1 MILFIFEGKDDKT
14 YFESIK
20 RLFFP
25 EKSETFVCTYNSN
38 IYSLYTKLKNHDAL
52 NGKLEVDT
60 VSVFKEILTEKGDNT
75 LKDIREDEVSE
86 IYLFFDYD
94 FQEKSRTLEENN
106 KRLSEMLDY
115 FADETSNGKLYINYP
130 MVESLRYTKELP
142 DNDYWSYTVT
152 RQKCQEDNFKHQVHE
167 FSFYKS
173 NLEYLVLTIKPAD
186 DETKIQQKADTAK
199 TNWLHLVTMNTS
211 KANYICNDK
220 NELPEEVNSQKE
232 IYDNQLTKYVDTE
245 ECKVAILNAFPIFLF
260 DYFGKKIVSGSKE
273 TDKTKRI

>member
-1 MILFIFEGKDDKT
+1 MILFVFEGKADKT
-14 YFESIK
+14 YFEAIK

-25 EKSETFVCTYNSN
+25 AKSETFLCTYNSN
-38 IYSLYTKLKNHDAL
+38 IYSLYTKLKSHDAL
-52 NGKLEVDT
+52 KEMLEVDT
-60 VSVFKEILTEKGDNT
+60 VSVLKEILLEKGDET

-94 FQEKSRTLEENN
+94 FQEDSRTLEENN
-106 KRLSEMLDY
+106 SRLSELLGY
-115 FADETSNGKLYINYP
+115 FTDETGRGKLYINYP

-142 DNDYWSYTVT
+142 DNNYWQYTVT
-152 RQKCQEDNFKHQVHE
+152 RQRCQEENFKHQVHE

-173 NLEYLVLTIKPAD
+173 NLEYLVLTIKSAD
-186 DETKIQQKADTAK
+186 DDAKIQQKADTAK

-220 NELPEEVNSQKE
+220 NDLPDEVNNQQDIFDSQ
-232 IYDNQLTKYVDTE
+232 LSKYVNTE

-273 TDKTKRI
+273 SC

>member
-25 EKSETFVCTYNSN
+25 EKLDTFVCTYNSN
-38 IYSLYTKLKNHDAL
+38 IYSLYTKLKTHDAL
-52 NGKLEVDT
+52 KEMLEVDT
-60 VSVFKEILTEKGDNT
+60 VSVLKEILLEKGDET
-75 LKDIREDEVSE
+75 LKGIREDEVSE

-94 FQEKSRTLEENN
+94 FQENTRTLEENN
-106 KRLSEMLDY
+106 SRLSELLDY
-115 FADETSNGKLYINYP
+115 FTDETRKGKLYINYP

-142 DNDYWSYTVT
+142 DSNYWQYTVT
-152 RQKCQEDNFKHQVHE
+152 RQKCQEDSFKHQVHE

-173 NLEYLVLTIKPAD
+173 NLEYLVLSIKPAD
-186 DETKIQQKADTAK
+186 DETKIQMKADIAK
-199 TNWLHLVTMNTS
+199 TNWLRLVTMNTS

-260 DYFGKKIVSGSKE
+260 DYFGKKIVNDNPSKLQ
-273 TDKTKRI
+273 TRNI

>member
-1 MILFIFEGKDDKT
+1 MILFVFEGKDDKT

-25 EKSETFVCTYNSN
+25 AKSDTFVCTYNSN
-38 IYSLYTKLKNHDAL
+38 IYSLYTKLKSHDAL
-52 NGKLEVDT
+52 NEMLEVDT
-60 VSVFKEILTEKGDNT
+60 VSVLKEILLEKGDET

-94 FQEKSRTLEENN
+94 FQEDSRTLEENN
-106 KRLSEMLDY
+106 NRLSELLDY
-115 FADETSNGKLYINYP
+115 FTDETGRGKLYINYP

-142 DNDYWSYTVT
+142 DNNYWQYTVT
-152 RQKCQEDNFKHQVHE
+152 RQRCQEENFKHQVHE

-186 DETKIQQKADTAK
+186 DDAKIQQKADTAK

-211 KANYICNDK
+211 KANYICNDR
-220 NELPEEVNSQKE
+220 NELPDEVN
-232 IYDNQLTKYVDTE
+232 NQLDIFNSQLSKYVNTE

-260 DYFGKKIVSGSKE
+260 DYFGRKIVSGKE
-273 TDKTKRI
+273 ESC

>member
-60 VSVFKEILTEKGDNT
+60 VSVFKEILIEKGDNT

-106 KRLSEMLDY
+106 KRLSEMLEY
-115 FADETSNGKLYINYP
+115 FTDETSNGKLYINYP

-232 IYDNQLTKYVDTE
+232 IYDNQLAKYVGTE
-245 ECKVAILNAFPIFLF
+245 ECKVSILNAFPIFLF
-260 DYFGKKIVSGSKE
+260 DYFGKKIVSGREE

>member
-1 MILFIFEGKDDKT
+1 
-14 YFESIK
+14 
-20 RLFFP
+20 
-25 EKSETFVCTYNSN
+25 
-38 IYSLYTKLKNHDAL
+38 
-52 NGKLEVDT
+52 

-106 KRLSEMLDY
+106 KRLSEMLEY
-115 FADETSNGKLYINYP
+115 FTDETDNGKLYINYP

-142 DNDYWSYTVT
+142 DNDYWHYTVS

-186 DETKIQQKADTAK
+186 DETKIQQKTDSAK

-232 IYDNQLTKYVDTE
+232 IYDNQLAKYVGTE
-245 ECKVAILNAFPIFLF
+245 ECKVSILNAFPIFLF
-260 DYFGKKIVSGSKE
+260 DYFGKKIVSGREE

>member
-25 EKSETFVCTYNSN
+25 AKSDTFVCTYNSN
-38 IYSLYTKLKNHDAL
+38 IYSLYTKLKAHDAL
-52 NGKLEVDT
+52 KEMLEVDT
-60 VSVFKEILTEKGDNT
+60 VSVLKEILLEKGDKT
-75 LKDIREDEVSE
+75 LEDIREDEVSE

-94 FQEKSRTLEENN
+94 FQENSRTLEENN
-106 KRLSEMLDY
+106 SRLSELLDY
-115 FADETSNGKLYINYP
+115 FTDETGRGKLYINYP

-142 DNDYWSYTVT
+142 DNDYWSYTVS
-152 RQKCQEDNFKHQVHE
+152 RQRCQEEKFKHQVHE
-167 FSFYKS
+167 FSFYGG

-186 DETKIQQKADTAK
+186 DKTKIQQKTNIAK

-232 IYDNQLTKYVDTE
+232 IYDNQLAKYVDTG

-260 DYFGKKIVSGSKE
+260 DYFGEKIISDSK
-273 TDKTKRI
+273 DSC

>member
-75 LKDIREDEVSE
+75 LKDIR
-86 IYLFFDYD
+86 
-94 FQEKSRTLEENN
+94 
-106 KRLSEMLDY
+106 LDY

-142 DNDYWSYTVT
+142 DNDYWHYTVS

-186 DETKIQQKADTAK
+186 DETKIQQKTDSAK

-232 IYDNQLTKYVDTE
+232 IYDNQLAKYVGTE
-245 ECKVAILNAFPIFLF
+245 ECKVSILNAFPIFLF
-260 DYFGKKIVSGSKE
+260 DYFGKKIVSGREE

>member
-1 MILFIFEGKDDKT
+1 MILFVFEGKADKT
-14 YFESIK
+14 YFEAIK

-25 EKSETFVCTYNSN
+25 AKSETFLCTYNSN
-38 IYSLYTKLKNHDAL
+38 TYSLYTKLKSHDAL
-52 NGKLEVDT
+52 KEMLEVDT
-60 VSVFKEILTEKGDNT
+60 VSVLKEILLEKGDET

-94 FQEKSRTLEENN
+94 FQEDSRTLEENN
-106 KRLSEMLDY
+106 SRLSELLDY
-115 FADETSNGKLYINYP
+115 FTDETGRGKLYINYP

-142 DNDYWSYTVT
+142 DNNYWQYTVT
-152 RQKCQEDNFKHQVHE
+152 RQRCQEENFKHQVHE

-186 DETKIQQKADTAK
+186 DDAKIQQKADTAK

-220 NELPEEVNSQKE
+220 NELPDEVNNQQDIFDSQ
-232 IYDNQLTKYVDTE
+232 LSKYVNTE
-245 ECKVAILNAFPIFLF
+245 ECKVAILNAFPLFLF
-260 DYFGKKIVSGSKE
+260 DYFGRKIVNCREE
-273 TDKTKRI
+273 TD

>member
-1 MILFIFEGKDDKT
+1 MILFVFEGKDDKT

-25 EKSETFVCTYNSN
+25 AKLDTFVCTYNSN
-38 IYSLYTKLKNHDAL
+38 IYSLYTKLKAHDAL
-52 NGKLEVDT
+52 KEMLEVDT
-60 VSVFKEILTEKGDNT
+60 VSVLKEILLEKGDKT
-75 LKDIREDEVSE
+75 LEDIREDEVSE

-94 FQEKSRTLEENN
+94 FQENSRTLEENN
-106 KRLSEMLDY
+106 SRLSELLDY
-115 FADETSNGKLYINYP
+115 FTDETGRGKLYINYP

-142 DNDYWSYTVT
+142 DNDYWSYTVS
-152 RQKCQEDNFKHQVHE
+152 RQRCQEEKFKHQVHE
-167 FSFYKS
+167 FSFYGG

-186 DETKIQQKADTAK
+186 DKTKIQQKTNITK

-232 IYDNQLTKYVDTE
+232 IYDNQLAKYVDTG

-260 DYFGKKIVSGSKE
+260 DYFGEKIISDSK
-273 TDKTKRI
+273 DSC

>member
-106 KRLSEMLDY
+106 KRLSEMLEY
-115 FADETSNGKLYINYP
+115 FTDETDNGKLYINYP

-142 DNDYWSYTVT
+142 DNDYWHYTVS

-232 IYDNQLTKYVDTE
+232 IYDNQLAKYVGTE
-245 ECKVAILNAFPIFLF
+245 ECKVSILNAFPIFLF
-260 DYFGKKIVSGSKE
+260 DYFGKKIVSGREE

>member
-1 MILFIFEGKDDKT
+1 MILFVFEGKADKT
-14 YFESIK
+14 YFEAIK

-25 EKSETFVCTYNSN
+25 AKSETFLCTYNSN
-38 IYSLYTKLKNHDAL
+38 IYSLYTKLKSHDAL
-52 NGKLEVDT
+52 KEMLEVDT
-60 VSVFKEILTEKGDNT
+60 VSVLKEILLEKGDET

-94 FQEKSRTLEENN
+94 FQENSRTLEENN
-106 KRLSEMLDY
+106 SRLSELLGY
-115 FADETSNGKLYINYP
+115 FTDETGRGKLYINYP

-142 DNDYWSYTVT
+142 DNNYWQYTVT
-152 RQKCQEDNFKHQVHE
+152 RQRCQEENFKHQVHE

-186 DETKIQQKADTAK
+186 DDAKIQQKADTAK

-220 NELPEEVNSQKE
+220 NELLDEVNNQQDIFDSQ
-232 IYDNQLTKYVDTE
+232 LSKYVNTE

-260 DYFGKKIVSGSKE
+260 DYFGKKIVNDREK
-273 TDKTKRI
+273 TDKIK

>member
-60 VSVFKEILTEKGDNT
+60 VSDIKEILIEKGDNT

-106 KRLSEMLDY
+106 KRLSEMLEY
-115 FADETSNGKLYINYP
+115 FTDETDNGKLYINYP

-142 DNDYWSYTVT
+142 DNDYWHYTVS

-232 IYDNQLTKYVDTE
+232 IYDNQLAKYVGTE
-245 ECKVAILNAFPIFLF
+245 ECKVSILNAFPIFLF